1 MNATMKEIFYHALLA
16 RAVYAD
22 MKKLPETE
30 MNCLGIV
37 GDLKL

>member
-1 MNATMKEIFYHALLA
+1 MKEIFYHALLA
-16 RAVYAD
+16 RAAYAD
-22 MKKLPETE
+22 MEKLPETE

>member
-1 MNATMKEIFYHALLA
+1 MNATMKEIFYHVLLA

-30 MNCLGIV
+30 MNRPGIV